1 MTAIPSTTV
10 ANLRD
15 LGGTPL
21 PGGRSIRDG
30 LVLRSG
36 QLNRLDLDADPVVA
50 ALGLRTVIDFRTD
63 AERADHP
70 DRIPAGARMLV
81 GDVLADKL
89 NSAEMPAA
97 VQLKDLLSDPAVAEE
112 HLGGGRAQALFAD
125 TYRSFVSS
133 GSAHAAYRML
143 LTEAADAG
151 SGPLL
156 FHCTAGKDRTGWG
169 ATVILALLGADED
182 TLMAEYLSVNPAVK
196 QAFAP
201 MIEGFTAAGGDP
213 DIALALI
220 GVFLLPAGGAGRGR
234 DAVRLHGEV
243 RTGGARRRRRDGR
256 GAARPP
262 GGLTPRPPA
271 GPAPHPGPRPGT
283 ATAAGARTGDHPTI
297 RSFC

>member
-1 MTAIPSTTV
+1 MSATPSTTV

-21 PGGRSIRDG
+21 SGGRTVRPG

-36 QLNRLDLDADPVVA
+36 QLDRLDLDADPVVA

-70 DRIPAGARMLV
+70 NRLPADVRTLV

-89 NSAEMPAA
+89 NSAEKPAA
-97 VQLKDLLSDPAVAEE
+97 VQLKDLLSDPVVAEE
-112 HLGGGRAQALFAD
+112 HLGGGKAQALFAD
-125 TYRSFVSS
+125 TYRAFVNS
-133 GSAHAAYRML
+133 GSAQAAYRTL
-143 LTEAADAG
+143 LTALADPEA
-151 SGPLL
+151 GPLL

-169 ATVILALLGADED
+169 ATIVLALLGADDE

-201 MIEGFTAAGGDP
+201 LIEGFTAAGGDP

-220 GVFLLPAGGAGRGR
+220 GVFPSYLEAAL
-234 DAVRLHGEV
+234 GEV
-243 RTGGARRRRRDGR
+243 ETRYGSMEKYVREGLGVDDETVAALRTRLVA
-256 GAARPP
+256 
-262 GGLTPRPPA
+262 
-271 GPAPHPGPRPGT
+271 
-283 ATAAGARTGDHPTI
+283 
-297 RSFC
+297 